1 VDILFILKYI
11 ILGVIEGLTEFLPVS
26 STGHLII
33 FNNLLSIEEDAFN
46 RLFLVVCQLAAILA
60 VLVLYW
66 PRIWKIIV
74 SFFKWEKKGR
84 RFVLAWIMGCVPAVV
99 FALLFEDAIDALF
112 FNVPSVVLALA
123 VGALLLIFGE
133 KFVATRN
140 IKNDASEMTVK
151 DSLVVGVAQCAS
163 LWPGFSRSAS
173 TIMGGWAAG
182 YTTSAAADFSFFLA
196 IPIMFGAS
204 GYSLVKYFK
213 GGAAGGRGQ
222 SSLYDGPKIGLRP
235 GLCGFFRGVL
245 DCGQDFPGVFEEE
258 AFEILLL
265 LPPGLV
271 AGTFNSYAGRNRLG
285 GSFVHILLISEL
297 I

>member
-213 GGAAGGRGQ
+213 GGAAEAAGA
-222 SSLYDGPKIGLRP
+222 SLHFTMDQKLAFGLGCVVSFVVSLIVVKTFLEFLKKRP
-235 GLCGFFRGVL
+235 LKYF
-245 DCGQDFPGVFEEE
+245 
-258 AFEILLL
+258 
-265 LPPGLV
+265 
-271 AGTFNSYAGRNRLG
+271 SYYRLG
-285 GSFVHILLISEL
+285 LSLVLLIL
-297 I
+297 MLVGIV

>member
-1 VDILFILKYI
+1 MDILFIIKYI
-11 ILGVIEGLTEFLPVS
+11 VLGVIEGLTEFLPVS

-33 FNNLLSIEEDAFN
+33 FNNLLNIEEDAFN

-60 VLVLYW
+60 VLLLYW

-84 RFVLAWIMGCVPAVV
+84 RFVLAWIMGCVPAVA

-112 FNVPSVVLALA
+112 FNVPSVILALA

-133 KFVATRN
+133 KWVARKN
-140 IKNDASEMTVK
+140 QKNDASEMTVK
-151 DSLVVGVAQCAS
+151 DSLIVGVAQCAS

-182 YTTSAAADFSFFLA
+182 YTTAAAADFSFFLA

-213 GGAAGGRGQ
+213 EGAETAGA
-222 SSLYDGPKIGLRP
+222 SLKFTLDQKLAFSLGCVVSFLVAWVVVKSFLSFLKKRPLKYFSYYRLGLA
-235 GLCGFFRGVL
+235 LVL
-245 DCGQDFPGVFEEE
+245 L
-258 AFEILLL
+258 ILLL
-265 LPPGLV
+265 VGIV
-271 AGTFNSYAGRNRLG
+271 
-285 GSFVHILLISEL
+285 
-297 I
+297 

>member
-1 VDILFILKYI
+1 MDIIFILKYI

-213 GGAAGGRGQ
+213 GGAEAAGA
-222 SSLYDGPKIGLRP
+222 SLHFTMDQKLAFGLGCVVSFVVSLIVVKTFLEFLKKRP
-235 GLCGFFRGVL
+235 LKYF
-245 DCGQDFPGVFEEE
+245 
-258 AFEILLL
+258 
-265 LPPGLV
+265 
-271 AGTFNSYAGRNRLG
+271 SYYRLG
-285 GSFVHILLISEL
+285 LSLVLLIL
-297 I
+297 MLVGIV